1 MKGRAPSSMHGVQAE
16 GASAAGGWS
25 RGARARLRRGLRAGC
40 VGVSGDRPL
49 SMGVGGGA
57 NGTSDDPRRR
67 SAIHA
72 AARQPRRC
80 CWGPP
85 AGENTRCGARFFS
98 RARGRGAGRQAG
110 TGATR
115 VTSAA
120 GADATGDGE
129 KAGATIPGGSL
140 IGTRRAAAAWADRR
154 GRGSSR
160 HLWPLHACVPTPR
173 CEGHRG
179 ELMPHEAR
187 ESPRT
192 RSVALP
198 KLTLALVRLP
208 RSRMYHPC
216 WPRVTHPHRR
226 HAAWAG

>member
-1 MKGRAPSSMHGVQAE
+1 MEPRREGPSPE
-16 GASAAGGWS
+16 GPA
-25 RGARARLRRGLRAGC
+25 RGLRGRVRRQAAIDGR
-40 VGVSGDRPL
+40 GWGRKRDE
-49 SMGVGGGA
+49 
-57 NGTSDDPRRR
+57 RR
-67 SAIHA
+67 SPTTV
-72 AARQPRRC
+72 RYPRC
-80 CWGPP
+80 CAPAPPLLGPP

-198 KLTLALVRLP
+198 KLTLALARLP